1 MTTYT
6 AAQFAQ
12 SPAFMSI
19 ALSDALK
26 LVAKTNGQTLELACE
41 AFSLQV
47 PNVVDQVA
55 KLVAAAAQ
63 HCADEANAGR
73 MWA

>member
-12 SPAFMSI
+12 SPAFMAI
-19 ALSDALK
+19 AVEDALK
-26 LVAKTNGQTLELACE
+26 LVAKTNGQTFELACE
-41 AFSLQV
+41 AFEMEVQSV
-47 PNVVDQVA
+47 MSEVS
-55 KLVAAAAQ
+55 KLVAAACQ
-63 HCADEANAGR
+63 HCAAEANAGR

>member
-12 SPAFMSI
+12 SPAFMAI
-19 ALSDALK
+19 AVEDALK
-26 LVAKTNGQTLELACE
+26 LVAKTNGQTFELACE
-41 AFSLQV
+41 AFEMEV
-47 PNVVDQVA
+47 PSVMLEVS
-55 KLVAAAAQ
+55 KLVAAACQ
-63 HCADEANAGR
+63 HCAAEANAGR

>member
-12 SPAFMSI
+12 SPAFMAI
-19 ALSDALK
+19 AVEDAIK
-26 LVAKTNGQTLELACE
+26 LVAKTNGQTFELACE
-41 AFSLQV
+41 AFEMEV
-47 PNVVDQVA
+47 PSVMSEVS
-55 KLVAAAAQ
+55 KLVAAACQ
-63 HCADEANAGR
+63 HCAAEANAGR

>member
-6 AAQFAQ
+6 AAQFVQ
-12 SPAFMSI
+12 SPAFMAI
-19 ALSDALK
+19 AMEDALK
-26 LVAKTNGQTLELACE
+26 LVAKTNGQTFELICE

-47 PNVVDQVA
+47 PNVVNQVA
-55 KLVAAAAQ
+55 KLGAAAAQ

>member
-12 SPAFMSI
+12 SPAFMAI
-19 ALSDALK
+19 AVEDALE
-26 LVAKTNGQTLELACE
+26 LVAKTNGQTFELACE
-41 AFSLQV
+41 AFEMEV
-47 PNVVDQVA
+47 PSVMSEVS
-55 KLVAAAAQ
+55 KLVAAACQ
-63 HCADEANAGR
+63 HCAAEANAGR